1 MGHRERQLATVLS
14 SHRTSRHVAAP
25 SLSHYASLS
34 FIVRG
39 RQISEVGSQRSED
52 RDSIVGEAFSRDLTI
67 STIRT
72 SLTTYRLLDL
82 GCKMR
87 LQVSGSLFLFLTPET

>member
-1 MGHRERQLATVLS
+1 MLS

-39 RQISEVGSQRSED
+39 RGQISEVGSQRSEN

-67 STIRT
+67 STIRN

-87 LQVSGSLFLFLTPET
+87 LQVSGVREEKKS

>member
-39 RQISEVGSQRSED
+39 RGQISEVGSQRSED
-52 RDSIVGEAFSRDLTI
+52 RDSLVGAAFSRDLIDLDNTMD
-67 STIRT
+67 SNRNQ
-72 SLTTYRLLDL
+72 RLLLHDL
-82 GCKMR
+82 YQ
-87 LQVSGSLFLFLTPET
+87 LTAFL